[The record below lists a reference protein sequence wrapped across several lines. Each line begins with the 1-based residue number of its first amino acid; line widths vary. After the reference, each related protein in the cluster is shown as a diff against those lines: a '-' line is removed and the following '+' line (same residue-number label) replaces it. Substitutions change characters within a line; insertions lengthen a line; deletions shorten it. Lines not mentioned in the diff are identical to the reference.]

1 MRGCTVADLLAC
13 ACWGALCVCGY
24 GTKRTPFLGF
34 LLFFVQRKSYRMSE
48 RLASTARLTKR
59 WQPCCALVLA
69 LLWACAQAQSTCEEC
84 VSSNM
89 KWVIDAQCQ
98 PHCVDT
104 STTND
109 AYRSETTDCVN
120 VSECE
125 YRPQTLTQHSR
136 TGTVHGTNG
145 AQASLLKG

>member
-1 MRGCTVADLLAC
+1 
-13 ACWGALCVCGY
+13 
-24 GTKRTPFLGF
+24 
-34 LLFFVQRKSYRMSE
+34 MSE

-125 YRPQTLTQHSR
+125 YKSQTTDTDTDAAQHSR
-136 TGTVHGTNG
+136 TGTAHGTKG
-145 AQASLLKG
+145 AQASLSRG